1 LQIKINLQIFVFA
14 MVFILTGQIEIYAI
28 IMFFALIHELFHMLS
43 GILLGLKP
51 KSLEIMPF
59 GLSVV
64 FEIYESKKDLNL
76 KKIIIASSGP
86 IANMIIAIVTYIIN
100 KDLSNIIYS
109 NIIIAIFNLLPIYP
123 LDGGRILKLIL
134 KNKYR
139 YDKVEDITNK
149 VSNATIILI
158 TCLSSVLV
166 LLWQNIGLVFVITYL
181 WLIMIKENK
190 RSQLHKKIYNEIAK
204 SKEKLYTNEE

>member
-1 LQIKINLQIFVFA
+1 
-14 MVFILTGQIEIYAI
+14 MVFILTGQIEIYAVL
-28 IMFFALIHELFHMLS
+28 MFFALIHELSHMLS

-51 KSLEIMPF
+51 KTLEIMPF
-59 GLSVV
+59 GLSLI
-64 FEIYESKKDLNL
+64 FETYESRKMVNL

-86 IANMIIAIVTYIIN
+86 IVNMIIAIVTFAIN
-100 KDLSNIIYS
+100 RNLSNIIYS
-109 NIIIAIFNLLPIYP
+109 NIIIAFFNLLPIYP

-134 KNKYR
+134 KNKYK

-158 TCLSSVLV
+158 TCLSSVLI
-166 LLWQNIGLVFVITYL
+166 LLWQNIGLVFVIAYL

-204 SKEKLYTNEE
+204 RKEKLYTSEE

>member
-1 LQIKINLQIFVFA
+1 
-14 MVFILTGQIEIYAI
+14 MVFILTGQIETYAI
-28 IMFFALIHELFHMLS
+28 LMFFALIHELSHMVS

-51 KSLEIMPF
+51 KTLEVMPF
-59 GLSVV
+59 GLSLI
-64 FEIYESKKDLNL
+64 FETYESRKMVNL

-86 IANMIIAIVTYIIN
+86 IVNMIIAIGTFAIN
-100 KDLSNIIYS
+100 RNLSNIIYS
-109 NIIIAIFNLLPIYP
+109 NIIIAFFNLLPIYP
-123 LDGGRILKLIL
+123 LDGGRILKLSL
-134 KNKYR
+134 KNKYK

-149 VSNATIILI
+149 VSNATIIVI

-166 LLWQNIGLVFVITYL
+166 LLWQNIGLVFVIAYL

-204 SKEKLYTNEE
+204 RKEKLYTSEE

>member
-1 LQIKINLQIFVFA
+1 
-14 MVFILTGQIEIYAI
+14 MVFILTGQIEIYAVL
-28 IMFFALIHELFHMLS
+28 MFFAFIHELAHMAS

-59 GLSVV
+59 GLSVI
-64 FEIYESKKDLNL
+64 FETYESKKIINL
-76 KKIIIASSGP
+76 KKIIITSSGP
-86 IANMIIAIVTYIIN
+86 IANIIIAIVTFTIN

-109 NIIIAIFNLLPIYP
+109 NIIIAFFNLLPIYP

-134 KNKYR
+134 KNKYK

-149 VSNATIILI
+149 ISNVTIVII

-166 LLWQNIGLVFVITYL
+166 LLWQNIGLVFVIAYL
-181 WLIMIKENK
+181 WIIMIKENK

-204 SKEKLYTNEE
+204 RKEKLYTNEE

>member
-1 LQIKINLQIFVFA
+1 MQIKINLQIFVFA

-76 KKIIIASSGP
+76 KI
-86 IANMIIAIVTYIIN
+86 NMVSTSRIELLTYSLGGCRSIL
-100 KDLSNIIYS
+100 LSYVGKKR
-109 NIIIAIFNLLPIYP
+109 LL
-123 LDGGRILKLIL
+123 
-134 KNKYR
+134 
-139 YDKVEDITNK
+139 T
-149 VSNATIILI
+149 
-158 TCLSSVLV
+158 
-166 LLWQNIGLVFVITYL
+166 
-181 WLIMIKENK
+181 
-190 RSQLHKKIYNEIAK
+190 
-204 SKEKLYTNEE
+204 

>member
-1 LQIKINLQIFVFA
+1 
-14 MVFILTGQIEIYAI
+14 MVFILTGQIEIYAVL
-28 IMFFALIHELFHMLS
+28 MFFALIHELSHMAS

-51 KSLEIMPF
+51 KTLEIMPF
-59 GLSVV
+59 GLSVI
-64 FEIYESKKDLNL
+64 FETYESRKMVNL

-86 IANMIIAIVTYIIN
+86 IVNMIIAIVTFAIN
-100 KDLSNIIYS
+100 KNLSSIIYS
-109 NIIIAIFNLLPIYP
+109 NIIIAFFNLLPIYP
-123 LDGGRILKLIL
+123 LDGGRILKLSL
-134 KNKYR
+134 KNKYK

-149 VSNATIILI
+149 VSNATIIVI

-166 LLWQNIGLVFVITYL
+166 LLWQNIGLVFVIAYL

-204 SKEKLYTNEE
+204 RKEKLYTNE